1 MKRLLLSQAQK
12 VVPRTNQPPFGN
24 WGLKDGCRVF
34 TAPGTVGCTAY
45 LARSVRD
52 LRPFPSAPREF
63 AARSLLERL
72 ARRATGGR
80 LGVYIARPREPR
92 PRSVPHR
99 SPCTSRWPRSG
110 ISRRF
115 PLRRAAVNSGRV
127 HPEDSP
133 DGYLPVGQA
142 ILPLAPVIRA
152 LVQYRAALQRR
163 SLHRAWRG
171 VVTLVTF
178 VSHFLD
184 ELW

>member
-1 MKRLLLSQAQK
+1 MGVECLPHWALLAVQ
-12 VVPRTNQPPFGN
+12 
-24 WGLKDGCRVF
+24 
-34 TAPGTVGCTAY
+34 

-63 AARSLLERL
+63 AARSLLQRL

-80 LGVYIARPREPR
+80 LGVYGAR

-115 PLRRAAVNSGRV
+115 PLRRVNSARV

-163 SLHRAWRG
+163 SLPHG
-171 VVTLVTF
+171 DVVTLRRETLEERGGNF
-178 VSHFLD
+178 NF
-184 ELW
+184 